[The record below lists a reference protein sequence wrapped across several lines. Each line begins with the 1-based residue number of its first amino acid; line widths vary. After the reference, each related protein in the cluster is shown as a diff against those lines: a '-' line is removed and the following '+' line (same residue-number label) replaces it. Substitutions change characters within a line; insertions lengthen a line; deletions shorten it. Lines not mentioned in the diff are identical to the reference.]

1 MNAKTLVTSIA
12 FLNSILGLLALPA
25 LADSPTLFQYNKCER
40 TNDVLHQSET
50 QKLSIGCEFY
60 LYPNDLPDNDASFS
74 FTVNTLQSLNLIG
87 KLVRED
93 NNSKVYA
100 LSTFTISNRGGSI
113 YDPDYSPKPITG
125 NCSISEDLFYCNY
138 IFEGGQRQRI
148 KMLKKR
154 TSRLSP
160 DF

>member
-1 MNAKTLVTSIA
+1 MNAKTLVTSVA

-25 LADSPTLFQYNKCER
+25 LADSSTLFEYNQCDR
-40 TNDVLHQSET
+40 INYALYQSET
-50 QKLSIGCEFY
+50 QRLSIQCQVY
-60 LYPNDLPDNDASFS
+60 LYPINDLPYNDTSFY
-74 FTVNTLQSLNLIG
+74 FYVNTPQDFMIIG

-93 NNSKVYA
+93 NNRKEYA
-100 LSTFTISNRGGSI
+100 LSTLSEPNNI
-113 YDPDYSPKPITG
+113 PKPITG
-125 NCSISEDLFYCNY
+125 NCSISEDFLYCNY